1 VLVVLVA
8 AVLVLGVRWLG
19 AGDDGPAATDQAGEQ
34 SGADGRAGTAAAPA
48 TGERDAG
55 SNGPAGARPVATTLR
70 PAKGVCDV
78 ADVAVVPDVVD
89 AHTGGPVPLRLGLA
103 TLTTSACSLRLSQ
116 RLLALEL
123 VSGEDLIWR
132 ASACPDALEPQTL
145 TLRRGW
151 ITYVEVNWNGRRG
164 TEDCL
169 PTNDLAK
176 PGYYWAEAA
185 VIGGEPERSQFRLT
199 TPPPPEPSR
208 PAASRRADHT

>member
-89 AHTGGPVPLRLGLA
+89 AHTGGPVP
-103 TLTTSACSLRLSQ
+103 Q